1 MSRRP
6 VSTDRRAAA
15 ALALTLYAAATL
27 FALVAAVSA
36 FPRGL
41 IVASGFVG
49 GAVAILAGLLRRGR
63 GRGLLVLGG
72 LVVLLVALVLFARG
86 QVLAEVVAAGVLVAL
101 GSAAAHRATRRR
113 AHLPHVPRP
122 QHPVMVWNPRS
133 GGGKA
138 LKPDLAGEAR
148 ARGITPIELQPG
160 DDLVALVEAAV
171 ADGAD
176 ALAAAGGDGTQAIVA
191 TIASQHDLP
200 FACIPAGTRN
210 HFALDLGVDRD
221 DLVGSLEAF
230 VDGRERVVD
239 LGEVNGQVFV
249 NNVSLGVYAE
259 AVQQEGYRDAKL
271 QTLLGTLPSS
281 FAPGGDE
288 THELRWHDAQGVE
301 HRAATVL
308 LVSNNPYRLGSLLGS
323 GTRPRLDTGELGILA
338 MGPVPVPG
346 TASGPSLSP
355 PITQWSTPTFEVDA
369 SGDVPAGIDGEA
381 VRLTAPV
388 RFGMR
393 PAALRVRVAQDHPGA
408 SPSAGLPPSPRGA
421 LHAMVRVARG
431 IELP

>member
-1 MSRRP
+1 MSHRP
-6 VSTDRRAAA
+6 ITTDRRAAA
-15 ALALTLYAAATL
+15 MLALTLYAAAAA

-41 IVASGFVG
+41 IVAAGFVVG
-49 GAVAILAGLLRRGR
+49 SIAVLTGLLRQGR
-63 GRGLLVLGG
+63 ARWPLAIGG
-72 LVVLLVALVLFARG
+72 LAVLVVSFVGFARG
-86 QVLAEVVAAGVLVAL
+86 SVLVEVAVAVVLVAL

-122 QHPVMVWNPRS
+122 ARPVMVWNPRS

-138 LKPDLAGEAR
+138 LKANLAGEAR
-148 ARGITPIELQPG
+148 ARGISPIELQPG
-160 DDLVALVEAAV
+160 DDLVDLVNAAV

-191 TIASQHDLP
+191 AIASEHDLP

-221 DLVGSLEAF
+221 DLIGSLEAF

-239 LGEVNGQVFV
+239 LGDVNGQVFV

-271 QTLLGTLPSS
+271 QTLLGTLPSTV
-281 FAPGGDE
+281 APDGDGA
-288 THELRWHDAQGVE
+288 HELRWHDAQGVE
-301 HRAATVL
+301 HRSATVL

-338 MGPVPVPG
+338 LGPVPVPG
-346 TASGPSLSP
+346 AGAALSP
-355 PITQWSTPTFEVDA
+355 PITQWSTPTFTVEA
-369 SGDVPAGIDGEA
+369 AEEVPAGIDGEA
-381 VRLTAPV
+381 VQLTSPV
-388 RFGMR
+388 RFGIR
-393 PAALRVRVAQDHPGA
+393 PAALRVRIAQDHPGA

-421 LHAMVRVARG
+421 LQAMARVARG
-431 IELP
+431 VELP

>member
-1 MSRRP
+1 MSHRP
-6 VSTDRRAAA
+6 VTNDRRAAA
-15 ALALTLYAAATL
+15 VLALALYAAAAA

-41 IVASGFVG
+41 IVAAGFGV
-49 GAVAILAGLLRRGR
+49 GAVAILTGLLRRGR
-63 GRGLLVLGG
+63 ARWPLAIGG
-72 LVVLLVALVLFARG
+72 LAVLVASLVGFARG
-86 QVLAEVVAAGVLVAL
+86 AVLAEVAAAAVLVAL

-113 AHLPHVPRP
+113 AHLPHVARP
-122 QHPVMVWNPRS
+122 TQPVMVWNPRS

-138 LKPDLAGEAR
+138 LRADLAGEAR
-148 ARGITPIELQPG
+148 ARGISPIELQPG

-191 TIASQHDLP
+191 SIASEHDLP

-221 DLVGSLEAF
+221 DLIGSLEAF

-271 QTLLGTLPSS
+271 QTLLGTLPSTV
-281 FAPGGDE
+281 APGGDE
-288 THELRWHDAQGVE
+288 AHELRWHDAQGVE
-301 HRAATVL
+301 HRSATVL

-323 GTRPRLDTGELGILA
+323 GTRPRLDTGELGVLA
-338 MGPVPVPG
+338 LGPVPVPG
-346 TASGPSLSP
+346 AGTALSP
-355 PITQWSTPTFEVDA
+355 PITQWSTPTFTVDA
-369 SGDVPAGIDGEA
+369 AGDVPAGIDGEA
-381 VRLTAPV
+381 VRLAAPV

-393 PAALRVRVAQDHPGA
+393 PAALRVRIAQDHPGA

-421 LHAMVRVARG
+421 LHAMVHVARG
-431 IELP
+431 LELP